1 MRGAKSYAR
10 IILGLTEDDLDMVR
24 RNEAFDDIVLWLA
37 GWRAHTLVDRAYR
50 RLIGRSN

>member
-10 IILGLTEDDLDMVR
+10 IILGLSEPELEMFR
-24 RNEAFDDIVLWLA
+24 RDEAFDDIVMWLA
-37 GWRAHTLVDRAYR
+37 GWRAHALVDRAYR